1 MNKENSTLWQ
11 RSTVRMESGEE
22 KKRKKGTL
30 IRHGEPGASGREELA
45 PL

>member
-22 KKRKKGTL
+22 KKREEKKAL
-30 IRHGEPGASGREELA
+30 
-45 PL
+45 